1 MLRRQAAMGVPA
13 VRGRVFQQI
22 AAKGSGGIK
31 GRMNSPWHMD
41 KKELPRKLHF
51 CIFQFEVCI
60 GVDA

>member
-1 MLRRQAAMGVPA
+1 MLRPQAAMGVPPIS
-13 VRGRVFQQI
+13 RVFQQI